1 MHDQATKKLGEKD
14 EIAYN
19 FMEPNIFLATHK
31 IS

>member
-1 MHDQATKKLGEKD
+1 MHDQAAKKVGEKD

-19 FMEPNIFLATHK
+19 FMEPNTFLATCK